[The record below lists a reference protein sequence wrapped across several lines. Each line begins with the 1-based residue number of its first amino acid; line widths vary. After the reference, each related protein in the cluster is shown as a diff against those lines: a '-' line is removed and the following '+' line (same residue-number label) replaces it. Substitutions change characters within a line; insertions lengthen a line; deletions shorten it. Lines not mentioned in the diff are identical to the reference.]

1 MDHSFS
7 KLTSVLSKVLEVDTD
22 SINLNSSPENIESWD
37 SYNGLAIVSA
47 LEQEFQ
53 VEFTI
58 EEILAVK
65 NVKDIVNCLYTHD
78 ISFKD
83 LEL

>member
-7 KLTSVLSKVLEVDTD
+7 KLTSVLSKILEIDTG

-47 LEQEFQ
+47 LEQEFH
-53 VEFTI
+53 VEFKI
-58 EEILAVK
+58 EEIIAVK
-65 NVKDIVNCLYTHD
+65 NVKDIVNCLYTHG
-78 ISFKD
+78 ISFND
-83 LEL
+83 LKL